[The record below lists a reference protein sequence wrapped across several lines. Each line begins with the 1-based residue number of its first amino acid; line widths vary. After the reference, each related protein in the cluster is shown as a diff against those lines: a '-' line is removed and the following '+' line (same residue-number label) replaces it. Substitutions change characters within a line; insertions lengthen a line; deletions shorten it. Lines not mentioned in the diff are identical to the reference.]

1 MKLIIYILITLS
13 INACGIYSFTG
24 ASIDTNTKTV
34 SVTYFNNKAP
44 TIQPIL
50 SQLFTEKIKDIFI
63 KETNLNLI
71 NESGD
76 LSFSGYIE
84 NYNIKPISIKSD
96 ETAAK
101 NRLTIS
107 VYVEFTSKNNPKNN
121 FESKFSRYKDFDS
134 GEDISEIE
142 ELLIDQICTELVED
156 IFNKAVVNW

>member
-1 MKLIIYILITLS
+1 MKNIIYILITLS

-24 ASIDTNTKTV
+24 ASIDNNTKTV
-34 SVTYFNNKAP
+34 SVKYFNNKAS

-63 KETNLNLI
+63 KETNLNLT
-71 NESGD
+71 NENGD

-84 NYNIKPISIKSD
+84 NYNINPISITSN

-107 VYVEFTSKNNPKNN
+107 VYVEFTSTNNPENN
-121 FESKFSRYKDFDS
+121 FENKFTRYKDFDS